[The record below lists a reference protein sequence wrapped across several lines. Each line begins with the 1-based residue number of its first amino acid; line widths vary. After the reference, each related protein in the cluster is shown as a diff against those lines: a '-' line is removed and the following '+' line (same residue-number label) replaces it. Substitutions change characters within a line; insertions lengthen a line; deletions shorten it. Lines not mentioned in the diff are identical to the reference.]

1 MLYIL
6 LTEAVEGIWAIAH
19 LTWKGGNGIY
29 NWYYQIPSDNIEDL
43 KKRLNLLEKK
53 LENKD

>member
-6 LTEAVEGIWAIAH
+6 LTEAIEGIWAIAH